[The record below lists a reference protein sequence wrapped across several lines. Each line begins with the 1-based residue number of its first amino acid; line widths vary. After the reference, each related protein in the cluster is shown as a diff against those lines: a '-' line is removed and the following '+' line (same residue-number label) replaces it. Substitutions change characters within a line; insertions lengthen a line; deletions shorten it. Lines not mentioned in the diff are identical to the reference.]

1 MKKILKAQFLNVKE
15 KLMKSI
21 REAFGQSLLELGKK
35 DKDIVLVSCDL
46 KVATKADYFFQAF
59 PERSFEVGIAE
70 ANAVGIAAGLSMA
83 GFKPVLSSFGAFLTG
98 KNVEIRTSISYNN
111 APVVL
116 IGTHGGLIGPDGAT
130 QSGIQ
135 DISIMR
141 SMPRMKVFQP
151 SSPNLT
157 SKILEHC
164 LSLDCPSYIRVA
176 RNEVPEIYEDKF
188 LFIEGNPVYHCYDS
202 EIILL
207 SSGPMVHNC
216 IEATNLLKKN
226 NNLEV
231 GVIDIPSI
239 SPFNQKEF
247 FKMIKNSKLLF
258 SVEDHMTQGGI
269 GSMIA
274 EILCSSEL
282 NNKLFIKGLDGFVSS
297 GKPDDLEKKY
307 SLDPKSIAEFVTSK
321 LK

>member
-1 MKKILKAQFLNVKE
+1 MKKISLMQFPNVRE

-21 REAFGQSLLELGKK
+21 REAFGQSLLNLGRK
-35 DKDIVLVSCDL
+35 DKKIVLVSCDL
-46 KVATKADYFFQAF
+46 KAATKADYFFKAF
-59 PERSFEVGIAE
+59 PDRSFEVGIAE
-70 ANAVGIAAGLSMA
+70 ANAIGVAAGLGMA
-83 GFKPVLSSFGAFLTG
+83 GYKPILSSFGAFLTG

-111 APVVL
+111 APVTL

-135 DISIMR
+135 DISVMR

-157 SKILEHC
+157 YKILEHC

-176 RNEVPEIYEDKF
+176 RNEVPEIYDTNF
-188 LFIEGNPVYHCYDS
+188 SFIEGNPIFHCFKSD
-202 EIILL
+202 IILL

-216 IEATNLLKKN
+216 IEVSKFLKKN
-226 NNLEV
+226 NELEV

-239 SPFNQKEF
+239 TPFNQNQF
-247 FKMIKNSKLLF
+247 FKMIKNSKFLF
-258 SVEDHMTQGGI
+258 SIEDHMTQGGI

-274 EILCSSEL
+274 EILCASEL
-282 NNKLFIKGLDGFVSS
+282 NTKLFIKGLESFVSS
-297 GKPDDLEKKY
+297 GKPYDLEKTY
-307 SLDPKSIAEFVTSK
+307 LLDPKSIAEFVISK
-321 LK
+321 II